1 MAHDVRNQPTNQE
14 TNAHLSELMIGVIH
28 DLPQPCDLESELS
41 LRSIIVVLPIVLK
54 MAWHDW
60 LRQTRSVPW
69 CGPTRPTRAATDC
82 SGLGIPELALI
93 EIAKHYDSSVD
104 LAWSCD
110 VASSSKRWCLVLE
123 QIMLCL
129 ESRAAMCLGR
139 VCQSI
144 IMLISSMYLSAHTLA
159 ARQTCSKVL

>member
-1 MAHDVRNQPTNQE
+1 
-14 TNAHLSELMIGVIH
+14 MIGVIH
-28 DLPQPCDLESELS
+28 DPPQPCDLESELS
-41 LRSIIVVLPIVLK
+41 LRSIAVLSIVLE

-69 CGPTRPTRAATDC
+69 RWPTRPIQAATDC

-93 EIAKHYDSSVD
+93 EIAKRYDSSID

-110 VASSSKRWCLVLE
+110 VASSSKRWCLVY

-129 ESRAAMCLGR
+129 ESRAAVCLGR

-144 IMLISSMYLSAHTLA
+144 IMLVSSMYLSAHTLA